1 MTIYALSN
9 SSPALPQFSAAAALA
24 NNVRDR
30 VLGYLDA
37 SWSNTELATILPSL
51 ISNTGS
57 DSTTLLTNTSALYTS
72 AGAVSNGGTYTL
84 MKDGLD
90 RLLQDLSFG
99 RNITTPVGPTARIVF
114 TDSTGSVA
122 YDSAKTNTIGGALLA
137 TNVTSPALIN
147 NNHFNRIEFA
157 EAEKAPSGVTI
168 NRRFSSTLRQ
178 MEDRAVFALTRP
190 GTSSVVGMIAISRSA
205 V

>member
-1 MTIYALSN
+1 MTIYVLPT
-9 SSPALPQFSAAAALA
+9 SSPALPQFPTAAALA
-24 NNVRDR
+24 NNVRTR
-30 VLGYLDA
+30 VLEWQDA
-37 SWSNTELATILPSL
+37 SWSLPLATILPTV

-57 DSTTLLTNTSALYTS
+57 DASSVLQSTNSVYTS

-90 RLLQDLSFG
+90 RLVLDLSFG
-99 RNITTPVGPTARIVF
+99 RGVGVTPLGPTARIVF
-114 TDSTGSVA
+114 TDSTGSVG
-122 YDSAKTNTIGGALLA
+122 YDSAKTNVIGGAFLA
-137 TNVTSPALIN
+137 INSTSGSLIN

-157 EAEKAPSGVTI
+157 EALKASSGVTI
-168 NRRFSSTLRQ
+168 NRRFSSTLKS